1 MIEVNVVN
9 FKQETSTGLVLLD
22 FSAKWCGPCRV
33 LAPVLEQLTGVKV
46 CKIDIEESPE
56 IAQEYEVM
64 AIPKLVFLKD
74 GKVVPHKSIVGIQ
87 KLTVLQSYVDALNI
101 VDEVKDAS

>member
-1 MIEVNVVN
+1 MIEVNSVN
-9 FKQETSTGLVLLD
+9 FEQETSTGLVLLD
-22 FSAKWCGPCRV
+22 FGAQWCGPCRV
-33 LAPVLEQLTGVKV
+33 LTPVLEQLTDVKV

-74 GKVVPHKSIVGIQ
+74 GVIQDPDKRLVGIQ
-87 KLTVLQSYVDALNI
+87 KQSILQERINRYN
-101 VDEVKDAS
+101 AS